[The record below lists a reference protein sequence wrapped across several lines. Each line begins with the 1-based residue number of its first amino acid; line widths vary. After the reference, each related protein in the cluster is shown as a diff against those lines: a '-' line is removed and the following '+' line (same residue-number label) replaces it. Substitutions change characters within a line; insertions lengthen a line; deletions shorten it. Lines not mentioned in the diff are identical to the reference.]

1 MSVCRL
7 DERNDSTTP
16 FFLLFWDLWGLSRNS
31 ASRLS
36 TGDGTQE
43 LLGGAEV
50 PGSWMSFQRVRKACS
65 KNLHLKYARRVTRAL
80 ERSTSVEWSS
90 RDRRRES
97 QQHERR

>member
-43 LLGGAEV
+43 LLGGGGGTGKLDV
-50 PGSWMSFQRVRKACS
+50 V
-65 KNLHLKYARRVTRAL
+65 
-80 ERSTSVEWSS
+80 STCA
-90 RDRRRES
+90 
-97 QQHERR
+97 